1 MDELCNQRKLKEKRN
16 ELATKIENNL
26 IDLIRKDITLLK
38 AIRDYIDDNK
48 EEIKYEKEAYM
59 LSSLINIYS
68 NLIDIDVSFTNI
80 KVSKICHK
88 AYEEV

>member
-1 MDELCNQRKLKEKRN
+1 MDELCNQRKLKEKSN
-16 ELATKIENNL
+16 EVMTKKESNL
-26 IDLIRKDITLLK
+26 IDLIRKDITILK
-38 AIRDYIDDNK
+38 AIRDYIDDNE

-88 AYEEV
+88 FYEEV